1 MAKTNPDPSAA
12 DPNRNLRAMLS
23 ESGYSDKA
31 IDYYIRKPHMGIIEN
46 ADQVSEMTGTCGDS
60 MKVYLKIEDGRIVD
74 VKYQILGCPGSISAA
89 MAAVDL
95 VRGQTIEEALAL
107 NDGDVFKSLEDIPA
121 KKHHC
126 IQLAV
131 KALQNG
137 ILEYRQ
143 RNGGR
148 EVIAATVPVGP
159 GMRGAGPGLAE
170 GCCTGAGAAGN
181 CGIGGDGCCGKSS

>member
-1 MAKTNPDPSAA
+1 MPKNSPDQPVA
-12 DPNRNLRAMLS
+12 DQNANLRAMLS

-46 ADQVSEMTGTCGDS
+46 ADQISEMTGTCGDS
-60 MKVYLKIEDGRIVD
+60 MKVYLKVENGRIAD

-95 VRGQTIEEALAL
+95 VRGQSIDEALAL
-107 NDGDVFKSLEDIPA
+107 DDADVFKSLEDIPV

-131 KALQNG
+131 KALQKA
-137 ILEYRQ
+137 ITEYRKH
-143 RNGGR
+143 NGGR
-148 EVIAATVPVGP
+148 DLIAATVP
-159 GMRGAGPGLAE
+159 AGPALRSAGDTPGE
-170 GCCTGAGAAGN
+170 TCCTGAGKPGN
-181 CGIGGDGCCGKSS
+181 CGAAGGCCGKPS

>member
-1 MAKTNPDPSAA
+1 MANSSPEQPPA
-12 DPNRNLRAMLS
+12 DQNANLRSMLS

-46 ADQVSEMTGTCGDS
+46 ADQISEMTGTCGDS
-60 MKVYLKIEDGRIVD
+60 MKVYLKVEKGRIAD

-95 VRGQTIEEALAL
+95 VRGQSIDEALAL
-107 NDGDVFKSLEDIPA
+107 NDADVFKSLEDIPA

-131 KALQNG
+131 KALQNA
-137 ILEYRQ
+137 ITEYRKHN
-143 RNGGR
+143 RGR
-148 EVIAATVPVGP
+148 DLIAATVPAGP
-159 GMRGAGPGLAE
+159 GMRKVGENPGEA
-170 GCCTGAGAAGN
+170 CCTGAGKPGDCGAAG
-181 CGIGGDGCCGKSS
+181 GCCGKPL